1 MADPNLVKAVKG
13 NSINGVTKLLNG
25 RGINVNQ
32 ANDKGRTALWLASH
46 EQQIRIMEKLLDAG
60 ADVNKADNVG
70 KTPLFVASEQGHQGA
85 VKMLLD
91 AGADVNKADKNGK
104 TPLSV
109 ASIEPIKE
117 LIISKMLNIPF
128 NQVGININ
136 IIISG
141 SQTVDDLKLI
151 LCMTGQ
157 ENIANKITETNIN
170 GARKQAKTLH
180 IKYLENLKAKA
191 KAEGE
196 ARRKAKENA
205 ELEEARQRANTLR
218 RKDEEE
224 KAIRV
229 SQVARNFKTVLQTKV
244 AERKE
249 ANTKAAANK
258 AAANKAAAN
267 KEAAN
272 KAAANKAAA
281 NKAAAEKAEKNKEA
295 TNKAVANK
303 AIFAE
308 KIKKIKSGNFN
319 LLTNDIF
326 TSLSDSELKGILQTL
341 SLNGKT
347 DEHKEMMKKLLK
359 KWIESGKNLNSA
371 EISKKSNFIK
381 SLNADINKITNNYAL
396 RQKFIGTESKI
407 SERTFGWNDP
417 NTIKKALLSQ
427 NGRQKIIKS
436 YDLRIPPNSP
446 IPEIVSA
453 LHGSKQPKFV
463 NTVKLNSLKKE
474 YQRLIDAY
482 SDNTSS
488 KNYKN
493 LISAIASIPNSSNPV
508 QAQATATG
516 TGNGNGKR
524 NPVNAN
530 ANAKVKEIVN
540 KMSKEKIAELLRGNV
555 KIGLVLKSNGNPYK
569 LVNYTKLNNA
579 IRKFKANGKPQPLN
593 NNAIITNAANGT
605 WSLVEVSKNLI
616 KQ

>member
-60 ADVNKADNVG
+60 ADVNKADKNG

-128 NQVGININ
+128 NRVGININ

-151 LCMTGQ
+151 LRMAGE

-272 KAAANKAAA
+272 KAAANKEAAIA
-281 NKAAAEKAEKNKEA
+281 QTNVKKN
-295 TNKAVANK
+295 
-303 AIFAE
+303 FAE
-308 KIKKIKSGNFN
+308 KVNSIKGGNFN
-319 LLTNDIF
+319 KLKNISLTNLTDA
-326 TSLSDSELKGILQTL
+326 ELKSILQTL
-341 SLNGKT
+341 SVKGT
-347 DEHKEMMKKLLK
+347 TEEHKDVMKKLLK
-359 KWIESGKNLNSA
+359 IWIEKGKTVNSA
-371 EISKKSNFIK
+371 EISKNSSFIK
-381 SLNADINKITNNYAL
+381 SLNADIKRITNNYAL
-396 RQKFIGTESKI
+396 RQKFTSTSSNLRITSN
-407 SERTFGWNDP
+407 TP
-417 NTIKKALLSQ
+417 NTIKKALLTQ
-427 NGRQKIIKS
+427 NGREGIIKS
-436 YDLRIPPNSP
+436 YGLGIPAISP

-453 LHGSKQPKFV
+453 LHKRESFK
-463 NTVKLNSLKKE
+463 NSITLNSLKKE
-474 YQRLIDAY
+474 YQNLREAYAGGNQNTQNQLNAAITSISLITNA
-482 SDNTSS
+482 NMRA
-488 KNYKN
+488 KINQLKQN
-493 LISAIASIPNSSNPV
+493 IPN
-508 QAQATATG
+508 
-516 TGNGNGKR
+516 
-524 NPVNAN
+524 
-530 ANAKVKEIVN
+530 
-540 KMSKEKIAELLRGNV
+540 ELLSGNA
-555 KIGLVLKSNGNPYK
+555 KIGLVLKSNGSPYK
-569 LVNYTKLNNA
+569 LVNYTKLKNA
-579 IRKFKANGKPQPLN
+579 INKFKDTGKNQPLN
-593 NNAIITNAANGT
+593 NNTIITNAAKGT
-605 WSLVEVSKNLI
+605 WNLVEVPRNLLA
-616 KQ
+616 

>member
-60 ADVNKADNVG
+60 ADVNKADKNG

-128 NQVGININ
+128 NRVGININ

-151 LCMTGQ
+151 LRMAGE

-205 ELEEARQRANTLR
+205 EREEARQRANALR

-229 SQVARNFKTVLQTKV
+229 SKVARNFKTVLQTKV

-272 KAAANKAAA
+272 KAAANKEAAIA
-281 NKAAAEKAEKNKEA
+281 QTNVKKN
-295 TNKAVANK
+295 
-303 AIFAE
+303 FAE
-308 KIKKIKSGNFN
+308 KVNSIKGGNFN
-319 LLTNDIF
+319 KLKNISLTNLTDA
-326 TSLSDSELKGILQTL
+326 ELKSILQTL
-341 SLNGKT
+341 SVKGT
-347 DEHKEMMKKLLK
+347 TEEHKDVMKKLLK
-359 KWIESGKNLNSA
+359 IWIEKGKTVNSA
-371 EISKKSNFIK
+371 EISKNSSFIK
-381 SLNADINKITNNYAL
+381 SLNADIKRITNNYAL
-396 RQKFIGTESKI
+396 RQKFTSTSSNLRITSN
-407 SERTFGWNDP
+407 TP
-417 NTIKKALLSQ
+417 NTIKKALLTQ
-427 NGRQKIIKS
+427 NGREGIIKS
-436 YDLRIPPNSP
+436 YGLGIPAISP

-453 LHGSKQPKFV
+453 LHKRESFK
-463 NTVKLNSLKKE
+463 NSITLNSLKKE
-474 YQRLIDAY
+474 YQNLREAYAGGNQNTQNQLNAAITSISLITNA
-482 SDNTSS
+482 NMRA
-488 KNYKN
+488 KINQLKQN
-493 LISAIASIPNSSNPV
+493 IPN
-508 QAQATATG
+508 
-516 TGNGNGKR
+516 
-524 NPVNAN
+524 
-530 ANAKVKEIVN
+530 
-540 KMSKEKIAELLRGNV
+540 ELLSGNA
-555 KIGLVLKSNGNPYK
+555 KIGLILKSNGSPYK
-569 LVNYTKLNNA
+569 LVNYTKLKNA
-579 IRKFKANGKPQPLN
+579 INKFKDTGKNQPLN
-593 NNAIITNAANGT
+593 NNTIITNAAKGT
-605 WSLVEVSKNLI
+605 WNLVEVPRNLLA
-616 KQ
+616 

>member
-128 NQVGININ
+128 NRVGININ

-151 LCMTGQ
+151 LRMAGE

-205 ELEEARQRANTLR
+205 EREEARQRANALR

-229 SQVARNFKTVLQTKV
+229 SKVARNFKTVLQTKV

-281 NKAAAEKAEKNKEA
+281 NKEAAIAQTNVKKN
-295 TNKAVANK
+295 
-303 AIFAE
+303 FAE
-308 KIKKIKSGNFN
+308 KINSIKGGNFN
-319 LLTNDIF
+319 KLKKISLTNLTDA
-326 TSLSDSELKGILQTL
+326 ELKSILQTL
-341 SLNGKT
+341 SVKGT
-347 DEHKEMMKKLLK
+347 TEEHKDVMKKLLK
-359 KWIESGKNLNSA
+359 IWIEKGKTVNSA
-371 EISKKSNFIK
+371 EISKNSSFIK
-381 SLNADINKITNNYAL
+381 SLNADIKRITNNYAL
-396 RQKFIGTESKI
+396 RQKFTSTSSNLRITSN
-407 SERTFGWNDP
+407 TP
-417 NTIKKALLSQ
+417 NTIKKALLTQ
-427 NGRQKIIKS
+427 NGREGIIKS
-436 YDLRIPPNSP
+436 YGLGIPAISP

-453 LHGSKQPKFV
+453 LHKRESFK
-463 NTVKLNSLKKE
+463 NSITLNSLKKE
-474 YQRLIDAY
+474 YQNLREAYAGGNQNTQNQLNAAITSISLITNA
-482 SDNTSS
+482 NMRA
-488 KNYKN
+488 KINQLKQN
-493 LISAIASIPNSSNPV
+493 IPN
-508 QAQATATG
+508 
-516 TGNGNGKR
+516 
-524 NPVNAN
+524 
-530 ANAKVKEIVN
+530 
-540 KMSKEKIAELLRGNV
+540 ELLSGNA
-555 KIGLVLKSNGNPYK
+555 KIGLILKSNGSPYK
-569 LVNYTKLNNA
+569 LVNYTKINQAIKNFKATGKNQNLNNSD
-579 IRKFKANGKPQPLN
+579 
-593 NNAIITNAANGT
+593 IITNAANGT
-605 WSLVEVSKNLI
+605 WSLVEVSKNLL